1 MALGDGGATT
11 GEHVFLVLQ
20 KVRTV
25 VDLGFGRIIA
35 LYNRSYNGR
44 PSTA

>member
-1 MALGDGGATT
+1 VALGDGGATM

-20 KVRTV
+20 KECTI

-35 LYNRSYNGR
+35 LYDWSYNGR